1 MGLFDRVRNLVTG
14 HGWRDSGPAPA
25 PPSEPERVPAQRD
38 ERNWLERARDRVTGA
53 DRRREEQ
60 ERQVQEQRQ
69 REEVEHQRIEQAV
82 REQVGRERQELDRQR
97 QELVRQRQE
106 VERQRAEIE
115 AQRPQREE
123 FERQERQRIER
134 EVREQVER
142 GQREQREQEQERQRQ
157 ERERQERERAEL
169 LEKERREREQ
179 AARKPQTVGDIVKDA
194 LAADRQRQQE
204 EREWKEKNR
213 SQSSPS
219 VDGIPSLGIPGIS
232 GLPGG
237 ATIYATESSDEL
249 MRRLDEAARAGKRV
263 SISVLDKNGWHKL
276 YTNTGRDKGR
286 GMSASEMQRRFEKYG
301 VPGQEKVGVAGPI
314 TTQYEPTG

>member
-1 MGLFDRVRNLVTG
+1 M
-14 HGWRDSGPAPA
+14 
-25 PPSEPERVPAQRD
+25 
-38 ERNWLERARDRVTGA
+38 
-53 DRRREEQ
+53 
-60 ERQVQEQRQ
+60 
-69 REEVEHQRIEQAV
+69 
-82 REQVGRERQELDRQR
+82 
-97 QELVRQRQE
+97 
-106 VERQRAEIE
+106 AEIE

-314 TTQYEPTG
+314 TTQYEPTGEAGGGDIGGVDVGGGPDFGGGDGDWVGGGEEEEEEDGGFPDDDYYDDYDYYVGDSDGGDDGDTEGYDPGSVSGYQLTVY